1 MQAGLYY
8 VDGGKETAELID
20 SSGEPWRP
28 LSKFIMKENP
38 HVRDRTNVDI
48 QNLLQERD
56 RYRDDYASSQ
66 SSFSAQQICYRSPYV
81 WILN

>member
-28 LSKFIMKENP
+28 LSEFIMKENP
-38 HVRDRTNVDI
+38 YVRDRTNVDI

-56 RYRDDYASSQ
+56 RYRDEYASSQ
-66 SSFSAQQICYRSPYV
+66 LSFSAYQICYRSPYV
-81 WILN
+81 